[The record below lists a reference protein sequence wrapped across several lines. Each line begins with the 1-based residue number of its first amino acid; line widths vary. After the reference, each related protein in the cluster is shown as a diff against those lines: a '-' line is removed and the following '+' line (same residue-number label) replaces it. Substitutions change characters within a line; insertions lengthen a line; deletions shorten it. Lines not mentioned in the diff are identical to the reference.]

1 MSNIPILATIE
12 KVEEVS
18 GKYGLEKMSTVTMDD
33 GSQTKVYTKP
43 AAASIYSALA
53 PGIRVELMPK
63 SSGAGWL
70 ISKVSDTPAPADQAP
85 AKKNGS
91 GTQHTGPQHQRM
103 SREEA
108 GAWIETAAGQYAY
121 CVKCLREKLE
131 SIGETDIA
139 GDLLKAGATSMF
151 IELQRKI

>member
-1 MSNIPILATIE
+1 MSQIVATIASVQE
-12 KVEEVS
+12 KTNQF
-18 GKYGLEKMSTVTMDD
+18 GTMEKACAVTLDD
-33 GSQTKVYTKP
+33 GTQTTVYTKP
-43 AAASIYSALA
+43 AAKTIYDILA

-70 ISKVSDTPAPADQAP
+70 ISKVSDTQPPAAQAP
-85 AKKNGS
+85 DKKNGP

-131 SIGETDIA
+131 SIGETDIS

-151 IELQRKI
+151 IELQRRL